1 MKMLFLHCFLALSLT
16 SVVFSDPCPQVC
28 ICDNI
33 KTFVTCAKKNLTEIP
48 ADIPQYT
55 QKLILQRNQLKV
67 IPSVAFLSTPY
78 LTHLSLQNCSIERI
92 EEGSFRGL
100 GRLRYLNLGYNRISF
115 IQQESFDGLSSLE
128 QLILEKNR
136 IEEIKPGA
144 FSQLGF
150 LSVLNLEDNFL
161 VYLPDMVFQ
170 GLLQLKWMS
179 LSKNMISI
187 VSLETFAALPNL
199 KRLSLDHNELQYL
212 PTEAFS
218 RLSGLTRLELG
229 WNPMTFIVE
238 EAIQM
243 ASLKQLLLN
252 NMALQDVSYKAFE
265 KSKQL
270 SFIDMSNNQ
279 IRSIQPLSGVEQLK
293 RLDLTGNTIICDC
306 FLRPFKEWAD
316 LLRLKVDLFCAGPTH
331 FLADHLD
338 SLRAIDLKCGNFPED
353 IYKISVV
360 TEKPDDKNPCPQSCD
375 CKTDAK
381 HAICENK
388 SLQKIPRGFH
398 MDTTLID
405 LRKNS
410 FHSIPKGSF
419 LDLKN
424 VASLHLQNCE
434 INDIQPGAF
443 MGMINLVYVYLSH
456 NKISS
461 LKPEVFQGAT
471 KIGYLFLD
479 HNRFTNFPKET
490 FRLLPN
496 LFSLHMQQNSIDS
509 LSNNNLFGTQKL
521 RWLYLTGN
529 KINSIAP
536 TAFRNLKD
544 LEQLYLDDNALSE
557 VPTQALKGMPKLTEF
572 RLSKNPIKNI
582 GNGAFLPVSQSLQH
596 LYLNDMRLQQ
606 LSSGAF
612 AGLGKN
618 IKSLFLENNNL
629 QNLPNMKNFKDLEV
643 INLANNPFNCDCRL
657 LHLHRWIS
665 SLNLKVGATC
675 AAPKSLRGQKVR
687 NAKFASCPGLEDNK
701 ERRKRKISAIST
713 SKKNKP
719 RK

>member
-1 MKMLFLHCFLALSLT
+1 MSPYYMDNDDSRIRGRLCPSLIGRGNLYDIIVAMATIMTSTSILCPSLNQKREMSTSFMTSSSLCPLLPGGLDQSETQDFYVDAVSSICVHAGIGSGQARWVLVPTYISLRYFPGPAANVIDESWVEKLSCRSGPDGKDEKSERFHQKKT
-16 SVVFSDPCPQVC
+16 SS
-28 ICDNI
+28 
-33 KTFVTCAKKNLTEIP
+33 
-48 ADIPQYT
+48 YT
-55 QKLILQRNQLKV
+55 QKLILQRNELKV
-67 IPSVAFLSTPY
+67 IPSGAFHSTPY

-100 GRLRYLNLGYNRISF
+100 GRLRYLNLGSNRISF

-150 LSVLNLEDNFL
+150 LSFLNLEDNFL

-243 ASLKQLLLN
+243 VSLKQLLLN

-306 FLRPFKEWAD
+306 FLRPFKEWAVS
-316 LLRLKVDLFCAGPTH
+316 LRLKVDLICAGPTH

-353 IYKISVV
+353 IYKITVV
-360 TEKPDDKNPCPQSCD
+360 TEKPEEKNSCPQSCD
-375 CKTDAK
+375 CKTDVK

-388 SLQKIPRGFH
+388 SLQEIPTGFH

-410 FHSIPKGSF
+410 FRSIPKGSF

-443 MGMINLVYVYLSH
+443 IGMINLVYVYLSH

-461 LKPEVFQGAT
+461 LNPEVFQGTT

-479 HNRFTNFPKET
+479 HNRFTNIPKET
-490 FRLLPN
+490 FKLLPN
-496 LFSLHMQQNSIDS
+496 LFSLHMQKNSIDS
-509 LSNNNLFGTQKL
+509 LSNNNLLGAQKL

-536 TAFRNLKD
+536 SAFRNVKD

-557 VPTQALKGMPKLTEF
+557 VPTQALKGVPKLTEL
-572 RLSKNPIKNI
+572 RLSKNPIKNL

-606 LSSGAF
+606 V
-612 AGLGKN
+612 
-618 IKSLFLENNNL
+618 
-629 QNLPNMKNFKDLEV
+629 Q
-643 INLANNPFNCDCRL
+643 
-657 LHLHRWIS
+657 
-665 SLNLKVGATC
+665 
-675 AAPKSLRGQKVR
+675 
-687 NAKFASCPGLEDNK
+687 
-701 ERRKRKISAIST
+701 
-713 SKKNKP
+713 
-719 RK
+719 